1 MSNCM
6 KRRVF
11 IKWFENTN
19 LNIDQIIG
27 QGIQI
32 YNCFEEHFLMI
43 KCLVLEDICYKTK
56 ENEQIIKRP
65 ITK

>member
-43 KCLVLEDICYKTK
+43 KCLVLEDLCYKTK
-56 ENEQIIKRP
+56 ENEQVIKRP